1 MKSFSEIKAQAMKLP
16 DSDRAKLATFL
27 LHSLPSPGFDDDDD
41 GVAEAMR
48 HCNEMDNDPS
58 ACLTFEEFKKAVRR

>member
-1 MKSFSEIKAQAMKLP
+1 MDSFSEIEAQAMKLSV
-16 DSDRAKLATFL
+16 SDRAKLATLL

-48 HCNEMDNDPS
+48 RCTEMDNDPS
-58 ACLTFEEFKKAVRR
+58 ACLTFEEFKKAVGR